1 LIADRYSPDHFKHAE
16 TRLKRNPW
24 SAWLLP
30 CAYVIGVSALLYF
43 LLLDWAYDDPFITY
57 RYAQN
62 LAHGS
67 GFVYN
72 LNELVLSTTTPLF
85 TLLLAFLSPAFPSIP
100 HIANL
105 IGAISLALG
114 ALFLWDLAQIWGT
127 PEVGWA
133 ALLLYPT
140 LTLPATTV
148 GSETPLYIALCLG
161 TFTLYARQRYTPA
174 AIAAALACLARP
186 DGVLVVVVIA
196 ADFLLRSKPFSPR
209 GAGAPHRE
217 KIPWKAVLIFLCLFL
232 SWYVFAWFYF
242 GFPLPVTLAAK
253 QQQSTLVVSQHFLR
267 GFLWI
272 LSWYIT
278 GWQYWIEAILAVL
291 GAVWLWVQA
300 RAWLLLLAWTGL
312 YFAAY
317 TLLQVP
323 RYFWYY
329 APLVP
334 GFIALVGLGAA
345 AVAHMVRHGSWNLAR
360 NNKNQE
366 IAPGRPLIAEEPK
379 TRARLA
385 NIVTLTILVS
395 ITTAQVADLWKMKE
409 NPDRRAAAYRAVGS
423 WLRENTPADAVIG
436 SLEVGVIGYYA
447 ERRMVDFA
455 GLIQPE
461 VAIQLGRSQSYDEA
475 AAWTMENYRPDYVVL
490 VKGDL
495 RSFRQDYLEEHCQI
509 MQRFPE
515 EISGYTAI
523 NVYTCP

>member
-16 TRLKRNPW
+16 TRLKRKSW
-24 SAWLLP
+24 STWLLP

-57 RYAQN
+57 RYAHN
-62 LAHGS
+62 LAQGS

-85 TLLLAFLSPAFPSIP
+85 TLLLAFLSPAFPNLP

-105 IGAISLALG
+105 IGAISLTLG
-114 ALFLWDLAQIWGT
+114 ALLLRDLAQTWGT

-161 TFTLYARQRYTPA
+161 TLTWYARRKYTPA

-196 ADFLLRSKPFSPR
+196 ADFLLRNKPFLPQ
-209 GAGAPHRE
+209 GTNAQQRE
-217 KIPWKAVLIFLCLFL
+217 KIPWKAVLIFLCIFM

-253 QQQSTLVVSQHFLR
+253 QQQGTLVVSQHFVR

-272 LSWYIT
+272 LTWYIT

-291 GAVWLWVQA
+291 GAVWLWVRA

-345 AVAHMVRHGSWNLAR
+345 AVANMIRQGRWNLVR
-360 NNKNQE
+360 NKNNQE
-366 IAPGRPLIAEEPK
+366 ITRDHPPIGEGSQ

-385 NIVTLTILVS
+385 SIVTLAILFS
-395 ITTAQVADLWKMKE
+395 ITAAQVADLWKMKDS
-409 NPDRRAAAYRAVGS
+409 PDRRAAAYRAVGN
-423 WLRENTPADAVIG
+423 WLKENTPADAVIG
-436 SLEVGVIGYYA
+436 SLEVGVIGFYA

-461 VAIQLGRSQSYDEA
+461 VAKQLGRGKSYDEA
-475 AAWTMENYRPDYVVL
+475 AAWTMEKYQPDYVVL

-495 RSFRQDYLEEHCQI
+495 RSFRQDYLEEHCRI
-509 MQRFPE
+509 TQRFPE

-523 NVYTCP
+523 NVYACP